1 MTTEGKV
8 WVSQLND
15 RAAIRRDGA
24 APAPVRFYDTTL
36 RDGEQTVGVV
46 LTPQQKLELARA
58 LDDLGVS
65 RIEAGFPRVS
75 PDDAEAFR
83 LIAGARL
90 RAEIWGFARAV
101 RGDIEE
107 LARLGATATVIE
119 IPCSPIKLQ
128 AYGITASES
137 LLRAADAVRLA
148 RRSGI
153 RVAFFP
159 VDGTRADLDHLRAL
173 YLAALE
179 AGAEEIVVVDTIG
192 ACSPEAI
199 EFLVS
204 RVREWIG
211 PGVPLHFHGHDDFGL
226 ATACAVAA
234 VRGGANWIQ
243 ATINGMGER
252 AGNADIAEVAMALT
266 CLYNVPVELRLE
278 KIREVSARVR
288 AACGYAME
296 PWKPVVGENL
306 FLRESGAV
314 ASQFHIPEAIEPFSA
329 ELVNARRG
337 IVLGKKSGV
346 DSVAIKARELGLEIP
361 AEKKPEVLAAVKK
374 RGIEKRGL
382 LTDSEFREIVA
393 HCCSNHA

>member
-1 MTTEGKV
+1 MTMDGKV
-8 WVSQLND
+8 WVSKLND
-15 RAAIRRDGA
+15 RAAFRPGGA
-24 APAPVRFYDTTL
+24 TPSPVRFYDTTL

-58 LDDLGVS
+58 LDDLGIS

-75 PDDAEAFR
+75 PDDAEAFAMIVR
-83 LIAGARL
+83 AGL

-101 RGDIEE
+101 RGDLEE
-107 LARLGATATVIE
+107 LARLGARATVIE

-128 AYGITASES
+128 AYGISAPDS
-137 LLRAADAVRLA
+137 LLRAAEAVRLA
-148 RRSGI
+148 RQNGMK
-153 RVAFFP
+153 VAFFP
-159 VDGTRADLDHLRAL
+159 VDGTRANLEHLRAL
-173 YLAALE
+173 YLTTLE
-179 AGAEEIVVVDTIG
+179 AGAEEVVVVDTIG
-192 ACSPEAI
+192 VCNPEAI
-199 EFLVS
+199 EFLVGQ
-204 RVREWIG
+204 VREWVG
-211 PGVPLHFHGHDDFGL
+211 PAVPIHFHGHDDFGL
-226 ATACAVAA
+226 ATACAIAA
-234 VRGGANWIQ
+234 VRAGATWIQ

-266 CLYNVPVELRLE
+266 CLYGVPVELRLD

-288 AACGYAME
+288 AASGYQME

-329 ELVNARRG
+329 DLVSARRA

-346 DSVAIKARELGLEIP
+346 DSIEIKARELGLEI
-361 AEKKPEVLAAVKK
+361 AADKKAAVLAAVKK

-382 LTDSEFREIVA
+382 LTDNEFREIVA
-393 HCCSNHA
+393 ANRLP